1 MVDPGKHTTLQSA
14 LVVPLEG
21 LNGVVGVLAMY
32 QANRDAFTPD
42 HLRILLAVASKV
54 ALSVENALKYQQ
66 AESSATTD
74 YLTGLPNARSL
85 FMHLAQEVARCRRM
99 KTSLAVLVCDIDG
112 FKQINDSFGHL
123 EGDKLLREFTAR
135 LKDVCR
141 GYDYVARMGGDE
153 FVITAPGLTPE
164 AAAEKAERLNQAA
177 IEAGRHVCGRDVIT
191 LSVGIGFLSGRW
203 VRCGTSAGRG
213 GPQDVFDEADPSR
226 GSGRRAI
233 PRPPG
238 RRRNRRLG
246 PCWGENARK
255 IARHGLAIVATV
267 LLGGL
272 LSATLVRLAPGFDV
286 DEAQLDPHLN
296 SESVRALRQ
305 ARLEQHNIFRFY
317 FHSLQRAAHGDLG
330 TSLSLGQPVSV
341 LLRERAPLTLRLVGI
356 GLLLSWAVAMAL
368 ALSAAWLRVSAYDAL
383 TTVISGTF
391 LCIPAAV
398 LALLSVLWNVPG
410 ALAIGLI
417 VFPRVYRYAR
427 NLLAKAYSLPHIV
440 TARAKGLS
448 ELRILFWHVV
458 PVAGPQLL
466 AVAGVS
472 VSIAVGAAI
481 PVEALCGLAGVGQLA
496 WQAALARDL
505 PLLTNLTILVT
516 LVTLLANSG
525 ADVIGHMLRG
535 QEA

>member
-1 MVDPGKHTTLQSA
+1 M
-14 LVVPLEG
+14 
-21 LNGVVGVLAMY
+21 
-32 QANRDAFTPD
+32 
-42 HLRILLAVASKV
+42 
-54 ALSVENALKYQQ
+54 
-66 AESSATTD
+66 
-74 YLTGLPNARSL
+74 
-85 FMHLAQEVARCRRM
+85 
-99 KTSLAVLVCDIDG
+99 
-112 FKQINDSFGHL
+112 
-123 EGDKLLREFTAR
+123 
-135 LKDVCR
+135 
-141 GYDYVARMGGDE
+141 
-153 FVITAPGLTPE
+153 
-164 AAAEKAERLNQAA
+164 
-177 IEAGRHVCGRDVIT
+177 
-191 LSVGIGFLSGRW
+191 
-203 VRCGTSAGRG
+203 
-213 GPQDVFDEADPSR
+213 
-226 GSGRRAI
+226 
-233 PRPPG
+233 
-238 RRRNRRLG
+238 
-246 PCWGENARK
+246 
-255 IARHGLAIVATV
+255 
-267 LLGGL
+267 
-272 LSATLVRLAPGFDV
+272 RLAPGFDV

-296 SESVRALRQ
+296 SASVQALRQ
-305 ARLEQHNIFRFY
+305 TRLEQHNIFRFY
-317 FHSLQRAAHGDLG
+317 LHSLQRAVHGDLG
-330 TSLSLGQPVSV
+330 TSLSLGQPVST

-356 GLLLSWAVAMAL
+356 GLLLSWTMAMAMAL
-368 ALSAAWLRVSAYDAL
+368 TAACLRVAAYDAL
-383 TTVISGTF
+383 TTVVSGTF

-427 NLLAKAYSLPHIV
+427 NLLSKAYSLPHII

-458 PVAGPQLL
+458 PVVGPQLL